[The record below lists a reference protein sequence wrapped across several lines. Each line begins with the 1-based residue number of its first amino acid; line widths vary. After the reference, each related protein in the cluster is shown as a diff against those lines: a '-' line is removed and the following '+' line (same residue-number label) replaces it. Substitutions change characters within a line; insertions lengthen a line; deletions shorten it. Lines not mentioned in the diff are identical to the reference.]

1 MRLVCESGCDGA
13 RTVRG
18 AGTGRERIG
27 GVLDVREIRV
37 RDAHCSRW
45 IRIGLALGT
54 HAVRIGIAWRLR
66 RVRVGS
72 VWGFAFG
79 LRRGRIGG
87 VCV

>member
-45 IRIGLALGT
+45 IRIGLALGRMRFVSGL
-54 HAVRIGIAWRLR
+54 HGAC
-66 RVRVGS
+66 VGFVS
-72 VWGFAFG
+72 GAYGG
-79 LRRGRIGG
+79 LHL
-87 VCV
+87 VCVGGA